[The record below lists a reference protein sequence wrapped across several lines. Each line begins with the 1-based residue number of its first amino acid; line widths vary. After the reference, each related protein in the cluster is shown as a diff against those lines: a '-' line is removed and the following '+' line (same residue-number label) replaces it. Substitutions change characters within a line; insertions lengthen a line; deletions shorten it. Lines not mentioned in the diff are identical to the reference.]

1 MEEQPLY
8 EPTKNGENPIM
19 IQRIV
24 PLAFDSF
31 GVRSMATFIE
41 TDDLKVLI
49 DPGVALAPVRY
60 GLEPHPLEW
69 QRLGET
75 WEAIKQYAENADVLI
90 VTHYHYDHHDPDSPE
105 LYKNKTV
112 LIKHPTQN
120 INRSQQERATLFL
133 EAIKEMPKKL
143 EIADERNFQLGKTF
157 IHFSKAVC
165 HGTNPRLGYVTEVSI
180 ENDGEKFLH
189 TSDVEGP
196 SLENQVGFILKEKP
210 DILFVDG
217 PMTYMLGYRYSF
229 KSLEISNNNLVK
241 VIKKTHLYTLVLD
254 HHLLR
259 DLNYRAR
266 IKPIYEAAEKR
277 EVKIVTAAEF
287 SGRKIEMLEALRR
300 ELYAKYGETK
310 VKGKRRIIREE

>member
-1 MEEQPLY
+1 
-8 EPTKNGENPIM
+8 
-19 IQRIV
+19 
-24 PLAFDSF
+24 
-31 GVRSMATFIE
+31 MATFVE

-69 QRLGET
+69 QRLDEA
-75 WEAIKQYAENADVLI
+75 WEAIKQYAENAEVLI

-112 LIKHPTQN
+112 FIKHPTQN
-120 INRSQQERATLFL
+120 INRSQQERAALFL
-133 EAIKEMPKKL
+133 EAIKGMPKKL
-143 EIADERNFQLGKTF
+143 EVTDGKNFQLGKTF
-157 IHFSKAVC
+157 INFSKAVC

-180 ENDGEKFLH
+180 KHNDEKFLY

-196 SLENQVGFILKEKP
+196 PLEDQIAFILEEKP
-210 DILFVDG
+210 DILVVDG

-241 VIKKTHLYTLVLD
+241 VIKKTNLYTLVLD

-259 DLNYRAR
+259 DLEYRAK

-277 EVKIVTAAEF
+277 GVKVVTAAEF
-287 SGRKIEMLEALRR
+287 CGRKIEMLEALRR
-300 ELYAKYGETK
+300 ELYAKYGEAE
-310 VKGKRRIIREE
+310 VKSKKRILKE